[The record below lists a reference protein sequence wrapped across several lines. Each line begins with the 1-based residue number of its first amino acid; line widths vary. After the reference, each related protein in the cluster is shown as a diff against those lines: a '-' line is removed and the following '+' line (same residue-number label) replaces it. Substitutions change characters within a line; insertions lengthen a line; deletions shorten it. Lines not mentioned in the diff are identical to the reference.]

1 MTAPTTVILG
11 LGKTG
16 LSCAR
21 FLARQAKPF
30 LLMDDRQ
37 NPPAFIELQREFP
50 EVPVHL
56 GAFDEQILEQAQ
68 EIIVSPGISLQQPA
82 IHKQVLAGKSVLGDI
97 ELFARCAPAP
107 VVAITGSNGKSTVTT
122 LLGAMV
128 KQAGLA
134 VQVAGNI
141 GMPVL
146 DVLQQP
152 KPDWYVLELSSFQL
166 ETTTSLQPYAATIL
180 NVTEDHMDRYDSFA
194 DYKNAKQRI
203 YNNCQHIIYNREDIH
218 TQPEFSHPSKTTLD
232 MSFGLNQPIANQF
245 GIIID
250 HDRAWL
256 TKGSEKLL
264 NVKQLRIIG
273 KHNWANA
280 LAALALGDAMELPL
294 PAMLEALTAFNGLPH
309 RCEWVGERQG
319 VQWYND
325 SKATNVGA
333 ANAAIEGLG
342 QIISGKLIVL
352 AGGVGKDADFM
363 PLQQPLAKHARA
375 VLLFG
380 VDAPQIAKVIP
391 ANVKLLNVQT
401 MQQAIQQAAQLA
413 QPGDAVLLAPACA
426 SFDMFDNFEHRGEM
440 FKQEVQ
446 ARFV

>member
-1 MTAPTTVILG
+1 MTSPTTVILG

-30 LLMDDRQ
+30 LVMDDRQ
-37 NPPAFIELQREFP
+37 NPPALSELRQEFP
-50 EVPVHL
+50 AVPVHL
-56 GAFDEQILEQAQ
+56 GSFNEQILEQAQ
-68 EIIVSPGISLQQPA
+68 EIIISPGLSLQQPA
-82 IHKQVLAGKSVLGDI
+82 IHKQVLAGKSVIGDI
-97 ELFARCAPAP
+97 ELFARSAQAPI
-107 VVAITGSNGKSTVTT
+107 VAITGSNGKSTVTT
-122 LLGAMV
+122 LLGEMV

-141 GMPVL
+141 GLPVL

-203 YNNCQHIIYNREDIH
+203 YNNCRHIIYNRGDIH
-218 TQPEFSHPSKTTLD
+218 TQPALDLSPKTTHD

-245 GIIID
+245 GIVIEQD
-250 HDRAWL
+250 QTWL
-256 TKGSEKLL
+256 AKGSEKLL

-280 LAALALGDAMELPL
+280 LAALALGDAMKLPL
-294 PAMLEALTAFNGLPH
+294 SAMLEALTVFNGLPH

-342 QIISGKLIVL
+342 QIISGKLVVL
-352 AGGVGKDADFM
+352 AGGVGKGADFK
-363 PLQQPLAKHARA
+363 PLQQPLAKYARA

-380 VDAPQIAKVIP
+380 VDAPQIAQVLP
-391 ANVKLLNVQT
+391 ANVKQINVQT
-401 MQQAIQQAAQLA
+401 MQQAIQQAVQLA

-426 SFDMFDNFEHRGEM
+426 RFDMFDNFEHRGEV